1 MLRRYKAIA
10 VFTTAMILLI
20 AFSSIVKSWLMQKN
34 WVLEGNNIFD
44 WLHDLGRYLM
54 ATIEANQK
62 QSTLLLWLF
71 PVLFTALLLTVV
83 NIVTIALFILLRRW
97 GSIRFLHRKNEMRKK
112 VQASII
118 EYLYGDSES
127 ALEQMKQ
134 LKKQMLIEEIISL
147 RKQITGSQTENL
159 QQLFYQ
165 LGLDT
170 FVVQKIKSARWF
182 NKVLYIDAAQWMQVY
197 ASFEL
202 IQPYQYAGNPHLRN
216 VAQMACVNLD
226 TGQAFAFLNI
236 LDQSLPI
243 WHQILLHKT
252 MVRSSLP
259 LPDFYSFLQSENASV
274 IVFALNMIRLFSQK
288 GSKDEIIRL
297 VTHHDPVVR
306 RNALRVV
313 RDLNIYEAIP
323 VVKQN
328 FLGETLRVQVGMIQ
342 ALSLDKPQE
351 TFEFYRNIWLDT
363 PRRLQAEI
371 LKHVS
376 PGLQAMLL
384 KDMERVQ
391 IEQKQN

>member
-1 MLRRYKAIA
+1 MLRRYKPVVVFITAI
-10 VFTTAMILLI
+10 ILLI
-20 AFSSIVKSWLMQKN
+20 ACSAIVKSWLMQED
-34 WVLEGNNIFD
+34 WFLEGNNLFD

-54 ATIEANQK
+54 ATVEANQK
-62 QSTLLLWLF
+62 QSILLFWLF
-71 PVLFTALLLTVV
+71 PVLFTALLLTAI

-97 GSIRFLHRKNEMRKK
+97 GSIRFLHRKDEIREK
-112 VQASII
+112 VQASIL
-118 EYLYGDSES
+118 EYFYGESEA
-127 ALEQMKQ
+127 ALQQMKH
-134 LKKQMLIEEIISL
+134 LNKQMLVQETIGL
-147 RKQITGSQTENL
+147 RKQITGSKAESL
-159 QQLFYQ
+159 QHLFYQ
-165 LGLDT
+165 LGLDK
-170 FVVQKIKSARWF
+170 FVIHKIKSARWF

-197 ASFEL
+197 GAFEL
-202 IQPYQYAGNPHLRN
+202 IQPYQYEENPHLRN

-252 MVRSSLP
+252 MVKSSLP
-259 LPDFYSFLQSENASV
+259 LPDFYGFLQSDNASV

-288 GSKDEIIRL
+288 GPKDEIIRL

-313 RDLNIYEAIP
+313 RDLDIYEAIP

-384 KDMERVQ
+384 KDMEPVQ

>member
-1 MLRRYKAIA
+1 MLRKYKAVA
-10 VFTTAMILLI
+10 VFLTAMILLI
-20 AFSSIVKSWLMQKN
+20 AFSFIVKSWLMQETWFLKGSSAFN
-34 WVLEGNNIFD
+34 

-54 ATIEANQK
+54 ATIEENQK
-62 QSTLLLWLF
+62 QSTLLVWLF
-71 PVLFTALLLTVV
+71 PVLFTALILTLA
-83 NIVTIALFILLRRW
+83 NIVTIASLILLRRW
-97 GSIRFLHRKNEMRKK
+97 GSIRLWHRKNEMREK
-112 VQASII
+112 VQESIV
-118 EYLYGDSES
+118 EYLYGDCKS
-127 ALEQMKQ
+127 ALLQMKQ
-134 LKKQMLIEEIISL
+134 LNKQMLVQETIGL
-147 RKQITGSQTENL
+147 RKQITGSKAESL
-159 QQLFYQ
+159 QHLFYQ
-165 LGLDT
+165 LGLDK
-170 FVVQKIKSARWF
+170 FVTHKIKSARWF

-197 ASFEL
+197 SAFEL
-202 IQPYQYAGNPHLRN
+202 IQPYQYEENPHLRN

-252 MVRSSLP
+252 MVKSSLP
-259 LPDFYSFLQSENASV
+259 LPDFYSFLQSDNASV

-288 GSKDEIIRL
+288 GPKDEIIRL

-313 RDLNIYEAIP
+313 RDLDIYEAIP
-323 VVKQN
+323 VVKQH

-384 KDMERVQ
+384 KDIEPVL

>member
-1 MLRRYKAIA
+1 MLRKYKAVA
-10 VFTTAMILLI
+10 VFITAMILLL
-20 AFSSIVKSWLMQKN
+20 AFSSIVKSWLMHET
-34 WVLEGNNIFD
+34 WFLEGNNAFD

-54 ATIEANQK
+54 TTIETSQH
-62 QSTLLLWLF
+62 QSVLLAWLF
-71 PVLFTALLLTVV
+71 PILFTALILTAV
-83 NIVTIALFILLRRW
+83 NIATIALFILLRRW
-97 GSIRFLHRKNEMRKK
+97 GSIRFWHRKNLIREK

-118 EYLYGDSES
+118 EYLYGNSES

-134 LKKQMLIEEIISL
+134 LKKQTLVEEIISL
-147 RKQITGSQTENL
+147 RKQITGPKTENL
-159 QQLFYQ
+159 QHLFYQ

-170 FVVQKIKSARWF
+170 FVVHKINSARWF

-197 ASFEL
+197 AAFEL

-236 LDQSLPI
+236 IDQSLPI

-259 LPDFYSFLQSENASV
+259 LPDFYSFLHSENASV
-274 IVFALNMIRLFSQK
+274 IIFALNMIRLFSQK
-288 GSKDEIIRL
+288 GSKEEIIQL

-313 RDLNIYEAIP
+313 RDLDIYEAIP

-351 TFEFYRNIWLDT
+351 TFEFYRNIWQDT

-384 KDMERVQ
+384 KDMEPEQ
-391 IEQKQN
+391 IEQK

>member
-1 MLRRYKAIA
+1 MLRKYKAVA
-10 VFTTAMILLI
+10 VFLAAMILLI
-20 AFSSIVKSWLMQKN
+20 AFSFIVKSWLMQEN
-34 WVLEGNNIFD
+34 WFLKSSSAFN

-54 ATIEANQK
+54 ATIEENQK
-62 QSTLLLWLF
+62 QSTLLIWLF
-71 PVLFTALLLTVV
+71 PVLFTALILTVV

-97 GSIRFLHRKNEMRKK
+97 GSINLWRRKNKMRQKA
-112 VQASII
+112 QESIV

-127 ALEQMKQ
+127 ALQQIKQ
-134 LKKQMLIEEIISL
+134 LNKQMLVEEIISL
-147 RKQITGSQTENL
+147 RKQITGPKTEHL
-159 QQLFYQ
+159 QLLFYQ
-165 LGLDT
+165 LGLDV
-170 FVVQKIKSARWF
+170 FVTHKIKSARWF
-182 NKVLYIDAAQWMQVY
+182 NKLLYIDAAQWMQVY
-197 ASFEL
+197 AAFEQ
-202 IQPYQYAGNPHLRN
+202 IQPYQYAENPHLRN

-236 LDQSLPI
+236 MDQSLPI

-252 MVRSSLP
+252 MVRGSLP
-259 LPDFYSFLQSENASV
+259 LPDFYSFLHSENASV
-274 IVFALNMIRLFSQK
+274 IIFALNMIRLFSQK
-288 GSKDEIIRL
+288 GPQNEIIRL
-297 VTHHDPVVR
+297 VTHHDPMVR

-313 RDLNIYEAIP
+313 RDLDIYEAIP

-351 TFEFYRNIWLDT
+351 TFEFYRNIWQDT

-384 KDMERVQ
+384 KDMEPEQ
-391 IEQKQN
+391 IEQK